1 MRIFDSYKQV
11 PSDLQGGVVAL
22 GNFDGVHLGHREV
35 ISEAK
40 RVAKGLNVPAS
51 VLTFTP
57 HPRRFFR
64 PDDNYFELTPGEGK
78 IRSIEDLGVDAL
90 FFHKV

>member
-11 PSDLQGGVVAL
+11 PSDLHGGVVAL

-40 RVAKGLNVPAS
+40 GVAKDLDVSTS
-51 VLTFTP
+51 VLTFSP

-64 PDDNYFELTPGEGK
+64 PDDNYFELTLVKE
-78 IRSIEDLGVDAL
+78 RSD
-90 FFHKV
+90 